1 MGFSLGKSGAEL
13 ILVRAT
19 NILFGARRDFLQRIR
34 EKSRGAAFL
43 SLHFLYLHFYIWIL
57 APKIASF
64 QAFFIALK
72 STKNSEK

>member
-1 MGFSLGKSGAEL
+1 M
-13 ILVRAT
+13 RAT

-43 SLHFLYLHFYIWIL
+43 SLHFFILYFYILIL
-57 APKIASF
+57 EPKIVTF